1 MTAAN
6 YSFQV
11 KQFLL
16 DKREEKFSPMLM
28 VGGASQFETK
38 NESNKLRFLS
48 Y

>member
-6 YSFQV
+6 YSFEV

-16 DKREEKFSPMLM
+16 DRREEQFSPLLM
-28 VGGASQFETK
+28 VGRVGITK
-38 NESNKLRFLS
+38 NESNKLRLPS